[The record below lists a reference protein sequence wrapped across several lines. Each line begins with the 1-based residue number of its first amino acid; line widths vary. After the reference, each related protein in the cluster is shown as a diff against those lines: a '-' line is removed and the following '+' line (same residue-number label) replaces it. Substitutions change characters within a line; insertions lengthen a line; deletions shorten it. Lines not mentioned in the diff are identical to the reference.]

1 MHMSQT
7 ARQPRIWGSALAIG
21 VLTVLTYGMFVASIS
36 SPQFLPH
43 FYCYLGNTLLIW
55 LHVTSDLLI
64 GLSYVAISSTLA
76 YLVWKER
83 QAIPFSWMFI
93 AFGAFIIACGFT
105 HFMEVLVIWKPVYWL
120 SGAVKLVTAVASLTT
135 AIVLPTLVPKVR
147 KLVASSQSS
156 EQGFKALLQ
165 SAPDAM
171 VVVNRSGTIMLVN
184 SQTEQIFGYREQEL
198 LGHPVE
204 MLIPKRFTEGHP
216 GQRTSFFAD
225 PRVRSMGQGLELFA
239 LRKNGTEFPVEI
251 SLSPFRREGELLV
264 IGAIRDISFRRHAEE
279 KFRGL
284 MESAPDAMIIVDGS
298 GKIAVVNSQTE
309 KLFGYRRAEL
319 VGEQVEILL
328 PARFRN
334 QHHGDRAA
342 FWADPKVRPMGA
354 GSELFGLKSNG
365 QEFLVEISLSPL
377 NTEEG
382 PFVTAAIRDI
392 TERKKIE
399 EAARKLAAIVEY
411 SDDSIIGKDLNG
423 VIVSWNKGAERMFGY
438 SAEEAIGRNISLI
451 YPRGHGKD
459 DLKIMDRLRRGDQ
472 IEHLETVRVGKSG
485 KHIDVLVT
493 ISPIKDHLGK
503 VIGASKIARDITA
516 RKRAEHQVRKLNAE
530 LNDRVEELA
539 ASNKEL
545 ESFSYSV
552 SHDLRAPLRQIDGF
566 SKILLTTAVDS
577 LSPDAK
583 ECLQQIREGT
593 RHMGQLVDDLL
604 NFSRLGRQELLKQTV
619 DLDAL
624 VRSIITELQQEI
636 KDRRVTWRV
645 QPLSATECDNALVK
659 QVFRNLLSNA
669 LKFTRQ
675 REEAVIEVG
684 RRIEDGQEIYFAQ
697 DNGVGFDM
705 KYADKLFGVFQRLH
719 LQEEFEGTGVGL
731 ATVQRIVLKHG
742 GRIWAQAQLNAGATF
757 SFTLRRGHWGV
768 QL

>member
-1 MHMSQT
+1 VIVGFSIT
-7 ARQPRIWGSALAIG
+7 AF
-21 VLTVLTYGMFVASIS
+21 TVLTYWVFVASKS

-43 FYCYLGNTLLIW
+43 LYCYLGNNRLIW

-64 GLSYVAISSTLA
+64 GFSYVAISSTLA
-76 YLVWKER
+76 YLVWRER
-83 QAIPFSWMFI
+83 ESIPFSWMFI
-93 AFGAFIIACGFT
+93 AFGVFIIACGFT

-120 SGAVKLVTAVASLTT
+120 SGAVKLVTALASLTT
-135 AIVLPTLVPKVR
+135 AIVLPASVQKIR
-147 KLVASSQSS
+147 KLVASAHNS
-156 EQGFKALLQ
+156 EQGFKSLLQ

-171 VVVNRSGTIMLVN
+171 VVVNQRGTIVLVN
-184 SQTEQIFGYREQEL
+184 SQTEQIFGYREREL
-198 LGHPVE
+198 LGQPVE
-204 MLIPKRFTEGHP
+204 VLIPKRFTEGHP

-225 PRVRSMGQGLELFA
+225 PRVRSMGQGQELFA
-239 LRKNGTEFPVEI
+239 LRKDGTEFPVEI
-251 SLSPFRREGELLV
+251 SLSPFRKDGELLV
-264 IGAIRDISFRRHAEE
+264 ISAIRDISFRRQAEE

-284 MESAPDAMIIVDGS
+284 MESAPDAMIIVDAG
-298 GKIAVVNSQTE
+298 GKVALVNSQTE

-319 VGEQVEILL
+319 VGEQVEVLL

-334 QHHGDRAA
+334 QHHGHRAA
-342 FWADPKVRPMGA
+342 FWADPRVRPMGA
-354 GSELFGLKSNG
+354 GAELFGLKSNG
-365 QEFLVEISLSPL
+365 QEFPVEISLSPL
-377 NTEEG
+377 KTEKG
-382 PFVTAAIRDI
+382 DFVTAAIRDI

-423 VIVSWNKGAERMFGY
+423 VIVSWNKGAEQMFGY
-438 SAEEAIGRNISLI
+438 DAEEAIGRNITLI
-451 YPRGHGKD
+451 YPPEHAQD
-459 DLKIMDRLRRGDQ
+459 DRVIMDRLRRGDQ
-472 IEHLETVRVGKSG
+472 IEHLETVRVSKSG
-485 KHIDVLVT
+485 AHIDVLVT
-493 ISPIKDHLGK
+493 ISPIKDRLGK

-516 RKRAEHQVRKLNAE
+516 RKLAERQVQKLNAE

-566 SKILLTTAVDS
+566 SKILLTTPVDS
-577 LSPDAK
+577 LSQDAQ
-583 ECLQQIREGT
+583 ECLRQIREGT

-624 VRSIITELQQEI
+624 VRSIVTELQQET
-636 KDRRVTWRV
+636 KERRVTWRV
-645 QPLSATECDNALVK
+645 HALPAAECDNALVK

-675 REEAVIEVG
+675 RAEAVIEVG
-684 RRIEDGQEIYFAQ
+684 HRLEDSQDVYFVR

-742 GRIWAQAQLNAGATF
+742 GRIWAQAELNAGATF
-757 SFTLRRGHWGV
+757 SFTLRRGSREFSDEG
-768 QL
+768 